1 MTVIQGEY
9 ITFKHVKTRKVV
21 VLEIEVAEERFQE
34 VIATLGMP
42 IGGESKPVAVALLDK
57 TALSSNGR
65 TAPFEGVNGGSSP
78 SEATNEGDK
87 LRVRAV
93 MLCKEKDFQNFTKGQ
108 SRSFILATCNIKSRA
123 DLVHDEM
130 AQVKFKEL
138 LRQFDAWKLEN
149 RYPDEIGR
157 MRDE

>member
-1 MTVIQGEY
+1 MTIPAGEF
-9 ITFKHVKTRKVV
+9 TSFKHIKTRKVFV
-21 VLEIEVAEERFQE
+21 IEVEFPEEKGREVLEY
-34 VIATLGMP
+34 LGMP

-57 TALSSNGR
+57 SIVTKPETICNKEQS
-65 TAPFEGVNGGSSP
+65 
-78 SEATNEGDK
+78 EGDK

-93 MLCKEKDFQNFTKGQ
+93 LLCKQKDFQHFTKGQ

-157 MRDE
+157 M

>member
-1 MTVIQGEY
+1 MTAIRGDYRTHKHIPSRSCYQLIIEIPEADFPNACQVLGYPTTGEN
-9 ITFKHVKTRKVV
+9 TFVG
-21 VLEIEVAEERFQE
+21 I
-34 VIATLGMP
+34 
-42 IGGESKPVAVALLDK
+42 ALLDK
-57 TALSSNGR
+57 SIVTKPETICDKEQS
-65 TAPFEGVNGGSSP
+65 
-78 SEATNEGDK
+78 EGDK

-93 MLCKEKDFQNFTKGQ
+93 LLCKQKDFQHFTKGQ

-157 MRDE
+157 M